1 MDTGC
6 PSETLH
12 HPKDPRGPGEKPHR
26 PDFLEMVDMPLDSGY
41 VLIQPCVACWREPT
55 AMSRLLRVSWL
66 SAGRHSILELATG
79 EETGEMASQRARHPG
94 TLADRCRR
102 SFPQQAV
109 LPECHP
115 QWPWG
120 TCPPAVLPHRG
131 PRADVRPPA
140 PPRGSQEPPGHSLWV
155 LSRPGR
161 RAACMGLL
169 QRPWGPS
176 CSRQGP
182 DRRDA
187 PTTLMLESL
196 LKGLPGRVAMD
207 RASLLLAHRPQPRVD

>member
-1 MDTGC
+1 
-6 PSETLH
+6 
-12 HPKDPRGPGEKPHR
+12 
-26 PDFLEMVDMPLDSGY
+26 MPLDSGY

-120 TCPPAVLPHRG
+120 TCPPAVLLHRG

-155 LSRPGR
+155 LSPVLADGPPAWVCCRDPG
-161 RAACMGLL
+161 ALAVAG
-169 QRPWGPS
+169 
-176 CSRQGP
+176 
-182 DRRDA
+182 
-187 PTTLMLESL
+187 
-196 LKGLPGRVAMD
+196 KGLTAGT
-207 RASLLLAHRPQPRVD
+207 LPRHLC